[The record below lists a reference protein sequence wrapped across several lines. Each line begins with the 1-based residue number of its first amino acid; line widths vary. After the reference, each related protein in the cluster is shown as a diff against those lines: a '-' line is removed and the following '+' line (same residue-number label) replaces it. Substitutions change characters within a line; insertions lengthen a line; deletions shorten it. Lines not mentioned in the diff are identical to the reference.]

1 MFHLDIPKC
10 VILEDIY
17 YNYLRNDISVCVNKM
32 GSKNT
37 KLSDVKVGPFVSNGK
52 QMSLENT

>member
-17 YNYLRNDISVCVNKM
+17 YNYLRNDTSVCVNKM

-37 KLSDVKVGPFVSNGK
+37 KLSNVKVGPFVSNGK